1 MNTAADLDF
10 FQMLH
15 QMRERSVT
23 RLIIRYSKM
32 MIARFE
38 KMAAERGYPDFK
50 PHYIGVLS
58 NIGPDGTTSVEISR
72 CIWITKQAVSKLV
85 KEMEAIGYIT
95 YKPHHSDG
103 RANMIHLTEKG
114 KDLMLFSQQMS
125 EELKAEMIGVVGEEN
140 VAHLIDTLS
149 ILMKDAEPKM
159 ANR

>member
-1 MNTAADLDF
+1 MNTSADLDF
-10 FQMLH
+10 FQMLQ

-23 RLIIRYSKM
+23 RLIIRYTKSL
-32 MIARFE
+32 IARFE
-38 KMAAERGYPDFK
+38 KMAVERGYPEFK

-58 NIGPDGTTSVEISR
+58 NIGPDGTTAVEISR
-72 CIWITKQAVSKLV
+72 CVWITKQAVSKLV

-103 RANMIHLTEKG
+103 RSNMIHLTEKG

-125 EELKAEMIGVVGEEN
+125 DEMKAEMIGVVGEEN
-140 VAHLIDTLS
+140 VEQLIETLS
-149 ILMKDAEPKM
+149 VLLKDAEPKM